1 MTSASWL
8 EGVIA
13 LELDASPIANVSLKW
28 RFKPAGPLAFTVTA
42 NTHAREPVLC
52 SACVSDIRCLPS
64 VHANL
69 TNVFVGPKDRA
80 TTTPTSNPR
89 HLHCDLVLLSSLVIL
104 KLTIP
109 PSCRYTF
116 SVWGRDLVPRLPT
129 PQNALLDSDKHSCSI
144 LLCRLEQLACMPCE
158 MHTGL
163 TVRLVGTPFGTL
175 CPPVFFNSVSEGCV
189 CKAIP
194 GGGGLFVTD
203 ARCPQGCEGG
213 VVITNDNG

>member
-1 MTSASWL
+1 MAALVACTDDSKKLARSGSGFVLDAERGLVVTSASWL

-109 PSCRYTF
+109 PSCRY
-116 SVWGRDLVPRLPT
+116 
-129 PQNALLDSDKHSCSI
+129 
-144 LLCRLEQLACMPCE
+144 
-158 MHTGL
+158 
-163 TVRLVGTPFGTL
+163 
-175 CPPVFFNSVSEGCV
+175 
-189 CKAIP
+189 
-194 GGGGLFVTD
+194 
-203 ARCPQGCEGG
+203 
-213 VVITNDNG
+213 